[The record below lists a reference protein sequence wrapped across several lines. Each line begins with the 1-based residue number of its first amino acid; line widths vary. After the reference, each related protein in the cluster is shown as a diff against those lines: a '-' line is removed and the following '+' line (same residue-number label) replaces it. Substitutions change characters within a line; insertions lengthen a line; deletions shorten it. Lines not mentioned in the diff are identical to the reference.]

1 MTDKPNDIPRP
12 DRTGAAVR
20 TVDDADNRAHET
32 KVDVQAEAQKS
43 KMANADPIPHPNQ
56 VPRTN
61 QPNAGGTN
69 RETGNRRG

>member
-1 MTDKPNDIPRP
+1 MSDIPKKEDAKLR
-12 DRTGAAVR
+12 A
-20 TVDDADNRAHET
+20 VDDDETRAQAT

-43 KMANADPIPHPNQ
+43 KMANADPIPRPNQ

-61 QPNAGGTN
+61 PPNAGGTN